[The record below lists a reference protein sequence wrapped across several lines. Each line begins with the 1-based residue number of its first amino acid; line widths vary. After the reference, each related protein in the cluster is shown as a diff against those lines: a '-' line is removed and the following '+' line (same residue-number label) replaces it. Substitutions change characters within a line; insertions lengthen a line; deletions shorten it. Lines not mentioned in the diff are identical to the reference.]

1 MYTVILMSSRKNS
14 VRQHTITRGHVFLF
28 SCFALLLFTLAIGG
42 FNYGLVQKQHRTN
55 SEKQLQASTEKKIEQ
70 LTQEKL
76 QIESELTDVNE
87 EMKTIHQMTEQIKEV
102 LGILGQGGGFS
113 GMSGVSARAEG
124 AYDTQQENVLA
135 VDRSSD
141 DPHEKPESLT
151 PGILKQEVLFV
162 YNYMIEHQKQLSE
175 YPSILPVDIQQ
186 ANGKKHAYWYSS
198 QFGWRL
204 HPLTQKR
211 EFHQGLDIKAEPGVP
226 VIATA
231 VGTIAEVKQDEH
243 FGKTIRINHESLLL
257 ETLYA
262 HLQDYADNLKV
273 GQEVTRGQL
282 IGYVGNTGRS
292 TGPHLHYGIY
302 DMQKE
307 QWVNPIKHILD
318 QEPTISR

>member
-14 VRQHTITRGHVFLF
+14 VRQHAITRVHVFF
-28 SCFALLLFTLAIGG
+28 FCCFVLLLFTLAIGG
-42 FNYGLVQKQHRTN
+42 FNYGLLQKRQRSN
-55 SEKQLQASTEKKIEQ
+55 SEKQLQVSTEKKIEQ

-76 QIESELTDVNE
+76 RTESELTVINE
-87 EMKTIHQMTEQIKEV
+87 EMKTIRQMTEQIKEV
-102 LGILGQGGGFS
+102 LGIFGQGGGLS
-113 GMSGVSARAEG
+113 SSAEGATGTEG
-124 AYDTQQENVLA
+124 AYDTQQENSSA
-135 VDRSSD
+135 IDRNSD
-141 DPHEKPESLT
+141 DTHENPKSLT
-151 PGILKQEVLFV
+151 PEILKQEVLFV
-162 YNYMIEHQKQLSE
+162 YNYMIEHQKQLGE
-175 YPSILPVDIQQ
+175 YPSILPVDLQQ
-186 ANGKKHAYWYSS
+186 ANGEKHAYWYSS

-211 EFHQGLDIKAEPGVP
+211 EFHQGLDIKTEPGVP
-226 VIATA
+226 VIAA
-231 VGTIAEVKQDEH
+231 AAGTIAEVKQDGH
-243 FGKTIRINHESLLL
+243 FGKTVRINHESLLL

-273 GQEVTRGQL
+273 RQEVTRGQL

-307 QWVNPIKHILD
+307 QWVNPIKYILD